1 VSAASSDRV
10 GVEGALLAPVD
21 APVSADPAA
30 GLVVSL
36 RLRGKRALIVGGG
49 PVAAQRARV
58 ALGAG
63 AVVHVVAL
71 DPGVEIVTRA
81 QRGELTLEVA
91 AWRPEHVDGA
101 AIVLA
106 AVDDSD
112 VSEAVAAVAR
122 ARGVPVN
129 CADIPP
135 LCDFYLP
142 AVHQDGPVQI
152 AVSTGGEGPALAAR
166 LRDWI
171 AGALPAGMSRAVRRV
186 GQLRRAVR
194 AHDPGPEATAR
205 RMGFLK
211 ALSSRLSWEALAEV
225 DVDAVLAAYPELPA
239 EAAPAPAAPLQVAPA
254 LPEVPAHAVDPCP
267 AGAVTLVGAGPGDPD
282 LLTVGAARAL
292 AAADLVLADRLIPEA
307 ILALATGE
315 VVIAAKPRGLADE
328 GQAELDRAAVEGAR
342 RGLRVVRLKIGDPGL
357 FGRLGEELATYAA
370 AGIPARALP
379 GVSAALA
386 APVLAG
392 VVPTLRGVA
401 DQVWIGTGHGAGDDA
416 ASLPAW
422 RPGTTWVWLM
432 AVHRLDALV
441 SGLRERGFPDDLPCA
456 IVERASRPDQ
466 VVTRARLG
474 SLTDAA
480 RRAGCRPPA
489 VVVMGAAVEAL
500 AVSASGAS
508 GAAA

>member
-1 VSAASSDRV
+1 MTGGSDRV
-10 GVEGALLAPVD
+10 VVEGASLAAVD
-21 APVSADPAA
+21 APISADPAA

-63 AVVHVVAL
+63 AIVHVVAVE
-71 DPGVEIVTRA
+71 PGVEIVTRA
-81 QRGELTLEVA
+81 QRGELTLEVG
-91 AWRPEHVDGA
+91 AWRPEHVDGV

-106 AVDDSD
+106 AVDEPG
-112 VSEAVAAVAR
+112 VSEAIAATAR
-122 ARGVPVN
+122 SRGVPVN

-186 GQLRRAVR
+186 GSLRRAVR
-194 AHDPGPEATAR
+194 AYDPGPDATAR

-211 ALSSRLSWEALAEV
+211 ALSSRLPWEELAEL
-225 DVDAVLAAYPELPA
+225 DIEAVMAAY
-239 EAAPAPAAPLQVAPA
+239 PA
-254 LPEVPAHAVDPCP
+254 LPEQAEPAPVAPLVVAPPVDVPAAVGDVDPCP

-282 LLTVGAARAL
+282 LLTVGASRAL
-292 AAADLVLADRLIPEA
+292 AAADLVLADRLIPEP
-307 ILALATGE
+307 ILALATGQ

-328 GQAELDRAAVEGAR
+328 GQAELDRAAIEGAR

-370 AGIPARALP
+370 AGVPARALP

-422 RPGTTWVWLM
+422 RSGTTWVWLM

-474 SLTDAA
+474 ELTEAA

-489 VVVMGAAVEAL
+489 VVVMGEAVAALAAAVA
-500 AVSASGAS
+500 
-508 GAAA
+508 GAARAAA